1 MPISIRNRLLILALV
16 PVLLLAGALFLTFT
30 TQTSDLVDNQM
41 TTVEESVNG
50 IKKDEL
56 KHYMDMAYTS
66 IQHIYENGGSFEEA
80 LPILKNLKYGED
92 GYIFGYTERGDRV
105 LLGQSEKGLGEN
117 FWSLKDKKGEYLVRG
132 LIRAGKSGE
141 GYYTYW
147 FPRPGETEPA
157 PKQGYAIY
165 LDRWDIML
173 GTGFYFDDV
182 GTVLTKLEGA
192 GAQELDAS
200 QAMFAGIAA
209 IAVLLAGIIG
219 YSISLTIS
227 RPIARIS
234 KSVENLSTG
243 DADLTARVEVN
254 DRFELGKLA
263 DHMNTFI
270 GTLSDLIRDT
280 KANAKR
286 THENAESINQH
297 TSHLSAL
304 VNEQGEETEQVATA
318 VTEMTTAANQIS
330 QSAAGAASS
339 AVEANRDT
347 AKSKEIVANA
357 AAEMNALN
365 NDIGASA
372 YEVEELGKGVDD
384 INSVLEVIN
393 AIAEQTNLLALNAA
407 IEAARAGEH
416 GRGFSVV
423 ADEVR
428 NLAQK
433 TTHSTE
439 EIDKMI
445 TGLKKKA
452 AAAVESIRTSSQR
465 SDRALQA
472 NTQAVESIER
482 IVAAIGEINE
492 MNEQVASASEEQSSV
507 CEDITQRL
515 VTISD
520 KSAQTAEKG
529 RESNVSAQTL
539 LSNADALAQLVGR
552 FKTQS

>member
-1 MPISIRNRLLILALV
+1 MPISIRNRLLMLALI
-16 PVLLLAGALFLTFT
+16 PVLLLAVALFLTFS
-30 TQTSDLVDNQM
+30 TQTSDLVDSQM
-41 TTVEESVNG
+41 VTVEDRVTG
-50 IKKDEL
+50 IKRDEL

-80 LPILKNLKYGED
+80 LPILKNLKYGKD
-92 GYIFGYTERGDRV
+92 GYVFGYTERGDRV
-105 LLGQSEKGLGEN
+105 LLGQSDKGLGDN
-117 FWSLKDKKGEYLVRG
+117 FWDLQDKKGNYLVRG

-182 GTVLTKLEGA
+182 NAVVGELSEA
-192 GAQELDAS
+192 GAADLDVS
-200 QAMFAGIAA
+200 QGVFAGIAVV
-209 IAVLLAGIIG
+209 AVLLAGIIG
-219 YSISLTIS
+219 YGISLTIS
-227 RPIARIS
+227 RPIASIS
-234 KSVENLSTG
+234 RSVENLSAG

-254 DRFELGKLA
+254 DRFELGSLA
-263 DHMNTFI
+263 NHMNTFI
-270 GTLSDLIRDT
+270 GTLSELIRDT
-280 KANAKR
+280 KANAAR
-286 THENAESINQH
+286 THENAETINLH
-297 TSHLSAL
+297 TSALSAL
-304 VNEQGEETEQVATA
+304 VNEQQGETEQVATA

-330 QSAAGAASS
+330 QSAASAATS

-347 AKSKEIVANA
+347 AQSKEIIANA

-372 YEVEELGKGVDD
+372 YEVEELGKGVDS

-423 ADEVR
+423 AEEVR

-445 TGLKKKA
+445 ADLKKKA
-452 AAAVESIRTSSQR
+452 AAAVESIRTSSDR
-465 SDRALQA
+465 SNKALQA

-507 CEDITQRL
+507 CEDITERL

-520 KSAQTAEKG
+520 KSIQTAEKG

-539 LSNADALAQLVGR
+539 LANADALSELVGR